1 MKSLRNV
8 FLIYL
13 FQIGQS
19 LAIPETSYSTNYI
32 RDINISGPADQI
44 PYGEVIKNP
53 GSWSGIGICNN
64 SDIQYTLSRVEYEPI
79 AQWTGQTYKASSA
92 HPTINLFETGI
103 SGFSFAPMG
112 GMSNNA
118 PNDFKPLPISKTI
131 VWQGNM
137 NNSARLSSPIRVTI
151 GVYIYKGPDR
161 ITGSLVIPSQKMYRY
176 VCYDQAGKA
185 QEATSVMYNAINV
198 NATISSCTPTN
209 KVITLDMDK
218 IPASLIKNSDA
229 LTNIGT
235 KQQTFSL
242 LCDPNVQVFASVVD
256 LADTTNKSTVS
267 KLTPNSSASGIGF
280 SVTNSSGQRLQFG
293 PDGSAT
299 NIPGQQK
306 YFIQKAGNSDKNN
319 PISYSLGFS
328 YVRKPEEVF
337 KTGTA
342 ISVIGITYS
351 YQ

>member
-151 GVYIYKGPDR
+151 GVYIYKGPD
-161 ITGSLVIPSQKMYRY
+161 
-176 VCYDQAGKA
+176 
-185 QEATSVMYNAINV
+185 
-198 NATISSCTPTN
+198 
-209 KVITLDMDK
+209 
-218 IPASLIKNSDA
+218 
-229 LTNIGT
+229 
-235 KQQTFSL
+235 
-242 LCDPNVQVFASVVD
+242 
-256 LADTTNKSTVS
+256 
-267 KLTPNSSASGIGF
+267 
-280 SVTNSSGQRLQFG
+280 
-293 PDGSAT
+293 
-299 NIPGQQK
+299 
-306 YFIQKAGNSDKNN
+306 
-319 PISYSLGFS
+319 
-328 YVRKPEEVF
+328 
-337 KTGTA
+337 
-342 ISVIGITYS
+342 
-351 YQ
+351 